1 MTVDFAHIP
10 SFILNVLGVMGFIT
24 VEIGQ
29 HFPIHK
35 C

>member
-10 SFILNVLGVMGFIT
+10 RLILNVLRVMDSIT

-29 HFPIHK
+29 VW
-35 C
+35 